1 MPTDTRRTECTLDND
16 SRLLAGFA
24 AIVSTGARRA
34 GLAEADQENFAAA
47 VMECCREAFALVER
61 KGSRDSA
68 LHIAIEN
75 FPGRVEATI
84 DYAGRAPAGV
94 RNSPCQCA
102 ASESAPTASPSP
114 HAASAQYETNNGR
127 CRVTLTQRCGEV
139 KARMRD

>member
-34 GLAEADQENFAAA
+34 GLADADQENFGAA

-75 FPGRVEATI
+75 FPGCVEATI
-84 DYAGRAPAGV
+84 EYAGRAPAGV

-102 ASESAPTASPSP
+102 AIDSAALP

>member
-1 MPTDTRRTECTLDND
+1 M
-16 SRLLAGFA
+16 AGFT

-75 FPGRVEATI
+75 FPGRVEAI
-84 DYAGRAPAGV
+84 IEYAGRAPAGV

-102 ASESAPTASPSP
+102 AIDSAALPR
-114 HAASAQYETNNGR
+114 AASARYETRNGR